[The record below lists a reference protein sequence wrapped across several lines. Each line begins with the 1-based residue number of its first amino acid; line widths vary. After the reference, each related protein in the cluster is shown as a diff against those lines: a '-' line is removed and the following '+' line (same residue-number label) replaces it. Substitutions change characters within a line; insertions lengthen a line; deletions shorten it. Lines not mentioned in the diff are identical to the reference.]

1 MATAREAEGD
11 LNQSPAFTDVNL
23 FTSDTALR
31 EAVAREGAADAAE
44 NLTAFGRIAG
54 SAAAAELGR
63 QSNDNPPRLRAFD
76 AQGRRLDRVDY
87 HPAYHRLMGFSTA
100 QGLHCS
106 TWDYLATVNGPRP
119 GAHVAR
125 CAGSY
130 MAAQMEAGHC
140 CPITMTHAAVATLLH
155 EPVLARSLSCRSCSR
170 GATIRGLR
178 RGRRS
183 RPSPSAWA

>member
-11 LNQSPAFTDVNL
+11 LNQSPVFTDVNL

-63 QSNDNPPRLRAFD
+63 QANENPPRLRAID

-87 HPAYHRLMGFSTA
+87 HPAYHRLMGFSRA

-106 TWDYLATVNGPRP
+106 TWDYAGGPCREVRGQLYG
-119 GAHVAR
+119 GADGGRTWLPHHHDPR
-125 CAGSY
+125 
-130 MAAQMEAGHC
+130 
-140 CPITMTHAAVATLLH
+140 
-155 EPVLARSLSCRSCSR
+155 
-170 GATIRGLR
+170 R
-178 RGRRS
+178 RGGA
-183 RPSPSAWA
+183 PA

>member
-1 MATAREAEGD
+1 VATAREAEGD

-23 FTSDTALR
+23 FASDTPLR

-44 NLTAFGRIAG
+44 NLTDFGRIAG

-63 QSNDNPPRLRAFD
+63 QANENPPRLRAFD

-106 TWDYLATVNGPRP
+106 TWDYLTTMTGLRP
-119 GAHVAR
+119 GA
-125 CAGSY
+125 
-130 MAAQMEAGHC
+130 M
-140 CPITMTHAAVATLLH
+140 
-155 EPVLARSLSCRSCSR
+155 SR
-170 GATIRGLR
+170 GARGAIWR
-178 RGRRS
+178 RRW
-183 RPSPSAWA
+183 RPDIAAP

>member
-1 MATAREAEGD
+1 MATAREAEAD

-87 HPAYHRLMGFSTA
+87 HPAYPPADGVQHGARAALLDL
-100 QGLHCS
+100 GLFGDS
-106 TWDYLATVNGPRP
+106 ERAAAGGPCREVRGQLYG
-119 GAHVAR
+119 GAD
-125 CAGSY
+125 G
-130 MAAQMEAGHC
+130 
-140 CPITMTHAAVATLLH
+140 
-155 EPVLARSLSCRSCSR
+155 
-170 GATIRGLR
+170 
-178 RGRRS
+178 GRT
-183 RPSPSAWA
+183 

>member
-1 MATAREAEGD
+1 VATAREAEGD

-31 EAVAREGAADAAE
+31 EAVVREGAADAAE

-63 QSNDNPPRLRAFD
+63 QANDNPPRLRAFD

-106 TWDYLATVNGPRP
+106 T
-119 GAHVAR
+119 
-125 CAGSY
+125 
-130 MAAQMEAGHC
+130 
-140 CPITMTHAAVATLLH
+140 
-155 EPVLARSLSCRSCSR
+155 
-170 GATIRGLR
+170 
-178 RGRRS
+178 
-183 RPSPSAWA
+183 

>member
-1 MATAREAEGD
+1 MGEQV

-23 FTSDTALR
+23 FTSDTPLR

-44 NLTAFGRIAG
+44 NLAAFGRIAG

-63 QSNDNPPRLRAFD
+63 QANEHPPRLRAFD

-106 TWDYLATVNGPRP
+106 TWDYLATSERSAAGGPCRAVRGKLYG
-119 GAHVAR
+119 GADGGR
-125 CAGSY
+125 
-130 MAAQMEAGHC
+130 
-140 CPITMTHAAVATLLH
+140 TLLPH
-155 EPVLARSLSCRSCSR
+155 HHDPR
-170 GATIRGLR
+170 R
-178 RGRRS
+178 RGDA
-183 RPSPSAWA
+183 PA

>member
-1 MATAREAEGD
+1 MAPDPIPQAEQV
-11 LNQSPAFTDVNL
+11 LNQSPAFADVNL
-23 FTSDTALR
+23 FTSDTPLR

-44 NLTAFGRIAG
+44 NLTDFGRIAG

-63 QSNDNPPRLRAFD
+63 QANENPPRLRAFD

-106 TWDYLATVNGPRP
+106 TWECLARGSYPQP

-140 CPITMTHAAVATLLH
+140 
-155 EPVLARSLSCRSCSR
+155 CRSCSR